1 MRQAHGSG
9 LTERHNVYTVGQQ
22 ILGGKAVI
30 IFIFPD
36 GRLRVEF
43 TALDDGIG
51 GHPILTY
58 DPAGTVMPLEDWVQA
73 LLDILG

>member
-1 MRQAHGSG
+1 MF
-9 LTERHNVYTVGQQ
+9 TVGQQ

-30 IFIFPD
+30 VAILPD

-51 GHPILTY
+51 GHPVLTY
-58 DPAGTVMPLEDWVQA
+58 DPSGTLMPLEDWVAA
-73 LLDILG
+73 LLELLG